1 MIALDTNV
9 LVRFLTGDDPEQQA
23 DASALLNRLTPTEPG
38 FVPREVVIELVWVL
52 RRGYGLSRQRIA
64 EILAEL
70 LETRG
75 LLFEEA
81 TDVAQAVAG
90 YERGGPEFADRMIL
104 AAARRVGAVPLF
116 TLDHGLAG
124 MRGAAAVP
132 RAPGRRVSST
142 DASPAD

>member
-23 DASALLNRLTPTEPG
+23 GASALLNRLTPNEPG
-38 FVPREVVIELVWVL
+38 FVAREVVLELVWVL
-52 RRGYGLSRQRIA
+52 RRGYGLSRRRIA
-64 EILAEL
+64 EILVEL

-81 TDVAQAVAG
+81 ADVAHAAAG
-90 YERGGPEFADRMIL
+90 YERSGPEFADRMIL
-104 AAARRVGAVPLF
+104 AAARRTGAVPLF
-116 TLDHGLAG
+116 TLDRGLAG

-132 RAPGRRVSST
+132 KAPGRGMPST
-142 DASPAD
+142 DAPPAD